1 MSEKIDE
8 IEEKLKDNPVFQMSL
23 SSKELFHSNIIAWLL
38 EEKVGDGSPSEN
50 AKALSKLFA
59 PKDTDLNDYKVLTVL
74 REKHNFDLLVVFK
87 KNDSDDFRFVVVE
100 NKLKS
105 LPRQDQLKEYSDK
118 ISKNIN
124 IKEDIS
130 NYIDLKDKKQKI
142 NETNT
147 TCYLFAPKSSL
158 EAKNWK
164 NEKWN
169 EVSYEAFI
177 DTIQPYGSDFE
188 KEFVKKYKEFVILM
202 LNLGDTIKD
211 YFSVPESKAFPEKNI
226 IEKLKQIRIHDFYE
240 KLWFSFLLSKL
251 SELNKII
258 SNLELNVQYS
268 NGTGGLDFKY
278 HKNNIVYMIEI
289 QGSQF
294 RIMVGPEKG
303 YKWEGEENEYAPK
316 IKGFLEK
323 ILGHKIDGNK
333 ELNKFNSYKYIYE
346 KLDEGIKVSELRE
359 KLDEKLELLINEA
372 NKNVLQGV
380 TQ

>member
-8 IEEKLKDNPVFQMSL
+8 IVEKLKDNPVFQISL

-50 AKALSKLFA
+50 AKSLSELFA
-59 PKDTDLNDYKVLTVL
+59 PKDIDLENYKVLTIL
-74 REKHNFDLLVVFK
+74 REKHNFDLLIVFK

-100 NKLKS
+100 NKFKS
-105 LPRQDQLKEYSDK
+105 VPEKTQLEKYSEK
-118 ISKNIN
+118 ISVN
-124 IKEDIS
+124 
-130 NYIDLKDKKQKI
+130 IDLKDKKQKIKI

-164 NEKWN
+164 DEKWN

-177 DTIQPYGSDFE
+177 DTIQPCGSDFE
-188 KEFVKKYKEFVILM
+188 KEFVKKYKEFVRLM

-211 YFSVPESKAFPEKNI
+211 YFSVPESKVFPEKNI

-251 SELNKII
+251 SELSKII
-258 SNLELNVQYS
+258 SSLELNVQYS
-268 NGTGGLDFKY
+268 NGTGGLDFNY

-294 RIMVGPEKG
+294 RIMVARQNISIDTNIASARPL
-303 YKWEGEENEYAPK
+303 APK
-316 IKGFLEK
+316 DSYIPGAIAAIDIAHPTK
-323 ILGHKIDGNK
+323 IGNG
-333 ELNKFNSYKYIYE
+333 ETE
-346 KLDEGIKVSELRE
+346 
-359 KLDEKLELLINEA
+359 
-372 NKNVLQGV
+372 NKNRARKPVRLHISTPLKGV
-380 TQ
+380 KSF